1 MLAWKFF
8 ANPIERQSIWF
19 ASLHH
24 ESNERCINVKETPHE
39 SAIFWRSKK
48 KSAISFTTNVRGMR
62 CHFKTLKIVMIF
74 VRRAGK
80 RLPDTI
86 APRLKRYHPSNI
98 TLACFKNS
106 YDSGNICNSIDTFYS
121 TKTLYHLRVLDGGS
135 CICILLFIWASLKG
149 SSVVLER
156 CARQQKVDLSLRN
169 FVDNIQFHCFLFCFL
184 DLCSSEWRGVG

>member
-1 MLAWKFF
+1 MNQQFF
-8 ANPIERQSIWF
+8 DA
-19 ASLHH
+19 A
-24 ESNERCINVKETPHE
+24 KT
-39 SAIFWRSKK
+39 

-121 TKTLYHLRVLDGGS
+121 NKTLYHLRVSDGGS
-135 CICILLFIWASLKG
+135 CI
-149 SSVVLER
+149 
-156 CARQQKVDLSLRN
+156 
-169 FVDNIQFHCFLFCFL
+169 
-184 DLCSSEWRGVG
+184 